1 MARMASPV
9 SGAAHRWAAPWVRRM
24 PFQIVRTSGLAA
36 GSARPTSKCAARR
49 AERASASEATLR
61 PSWARAARKSA
72 SVAGS
77 VGRDSRP

>member
-36 GSARPTSKCAARR
+36 GVGEADVEVRR
-49 AERASASEATLR
+49 AE
-61 PSWARAARKSA
+61 
-72 SVAGS
+72 
-77 VGRDSRP
+77 GREGQRQ